1 MLVGMAIITCI
12 AWASRLQPLPSSIV
26 QWPSLGNAYL
36 SLDFTAYYNN
46 LGTMLPVSLVF
57 LFVSVFDTAG
67 VQGTAAGQAGL
78 LNAEGHLPAKQ
89 STAAFASAAVATCVG
104 ALLGSSPIIIH
115 TESGAGIADGA
126 RTGLHSVVVAILF
139 LLFIPFV
146 PVLHAIPALVTAP
159 ALVIVGSAMMGVSKF
174 IDWQRMDEGAACLP
188 LLYHHRFQ
196 FQHCQRSTGG
206 HAGLCGAEGRGEA
219 GGCRGRRRRR
229 RRGAGRGEAADTG
242 EEEVRLHAGRTHL
255 CGREPGAASSVG
267 RVVHQ
272 GSREGTGYGAVD
284 HGVLREARASIGEG
298 IDIAS
303 HVHHKAFFRSSE
315 HVACCVACH
324 HLTTSSTSPPTLPT
338 PLFAVTPIR
347 ACVAPCCRRLRRQTN
362 PVYCTAR
369 PTKDV
374 LLWQCEVCGRRQR
387 GCHGAGESP
396 AKWHRSRP
404 G

>member
-174 IDWQRMDEGAACLP
+174 IDWQRMDEALPAFLCCTIIAFSFSIANGVLAGMLAFAVLKGAAKL
-188 LLYHHRFQ
+188 
-196 FQHCQRSTGG
+196 
-206 HAGLCGAEGRGEA
+206 AGAEETEEEKEGEQ
-219 GGCRGRRRRR
+219 GGERQPTLERRRSGSMLGELIYAGESPARR
-229 RRGAGRGEAADTG
+229 
-242 EEEVRLHAGRTHL
+242 
-255 CGREPGAASSVG
+255 PSVG

-284 HGVLREARASIGEG
+284 HGVA
-298 IDIAS
+298 
-303 HVHHKAFFRSSE
+303 
-315 HVACCVACH
+315 
-324 HLTTSSTSPPTLPT
+324 T
-338 PLFAVTPIR
+338 
-347 ACVAPCCRRLRRQTN
+347 
-362 PVYCTAR
+362 
-369 PTKDV
+369 
-374 LLWQCEVCGRRQR
+374 
-387 GCHGAGESP
+387 
-396 AKWHRSRP
+396 
-404 G
+404 